1 MCLPCGQGLL
11 LCTYHQGTG
20 TPRLV
25 ACFSEVL
32 ALKGAVAV
40 PLGTRFPAAVLG
52 FHSPG
57 CFGKTGSEIRWRCG
71 LWPRT
76 GDFWGSPTCHS
87 SACSGPPPPGGE
99 ALEPRA
105 RPRSRPQPRSGT
117 LSSWVRGS
125 CRWGSSGAKAAS
137 RYTSHGLSGQ
147 QAQTRQVLTSRASP
161 RPLGSSSGCAVT
173 LQGCASLRGPYL
185 GST

>member
-87 SACSGPPPPGGE
+87 SACSGPPPPQVVRLWSLGPAHAAGLSQEAGHSPPGSGGH
-99 ALEPRA
+99 AGGGPLGPKLLLA
-105 RPRSRPQPRSGT
+105 IPATAS
-117 LSSWVRGS
+117 RGS
-125 CRWGSSGAKAAS
+125 R
-137 RYTSHGLSGQ
+137 R
-147 QAQTRQVLTSRASP
+147 
-161 RPLGSSSGCAVT
+161 RPG
-173 LQGCASLRGPYL
+173 RF
-185 GST
+185 

>member
-20 TPRLV
+20 APRLV

-32 ALKGAVAV
+32 ALKVAVAV

-57 CFGKTGSEIRWRCG
+57 CFGKTGSEIRRRCG

-76 GDFWGSPTCHS
+76 GAFWGVTHVPHLCLLR
-87 SACSGPPPPGGE
+87 APPPGGE

-117 LSSWVRGS
+117 LSWVRRS

-161 RPLGSSSGCAVT
+161 SPLGSSSGCAGA
-173 LQGCASLRGPYL
+173 LQGCASLRGPHL